1 MFYDLAFLLL
11 HLQYWLN
18 GVEGVLQ
25 GSSLCFRCL
34 QPSDTVIY
42 VRILCGFHPSL

>member
-1 MFYDLAFLLL
+1 MFYDLAFLFL
-11 HLQYWLN
+11 HLQYWLK

-34 QPSDTVIY
+34 QPSDAEIY
-42 VRILCGFHPSL
+42 VCFLGWFHCSP

>member
-42 VRILCGFHPSL
+42 VRLLSLFHPSL